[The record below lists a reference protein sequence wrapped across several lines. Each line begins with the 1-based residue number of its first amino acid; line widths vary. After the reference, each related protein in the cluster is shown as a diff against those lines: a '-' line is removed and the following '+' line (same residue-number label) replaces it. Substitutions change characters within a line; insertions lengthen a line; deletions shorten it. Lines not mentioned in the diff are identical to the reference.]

1 MGKECANVPNVR
13 SLENKN
19 EYPFICECGWH
30 VPIKDVA
37 WIAVQEVTHVICY
50 ACGKEWV
57 E

>member
-1 MGKECANVPNVR
+1 MGKECAKDSNIH

-19 EYPFICECGWH
+19 EYPFVCECGWH
-30 VPIKDVA
+30 VPIKDVV

-50 ACGKEWV
+50 SCGKEWV

>member
-1 MGKECANVPNVR
+1 MAKECADHSKVH

-19 EYPFICECGWH
+19 EYPFTCECGWH
-30 VPIKDVA
+30 IPIKDVA

-50 ACGKEWV
+50 NCGKEWV

>member
-1 MGKECANVPNVR
+1 MGKECAKDSNVC

-37 WIAVQEVTHVICY
+37 WIQDQEVTHVICY
-50 ACGKEWV
+50 SCGKEWV